1 MAIIDLVRWTP
12 QGNGTIFAWRFP
24 ETNLSTYTQLIVQE
38 SQEAVLFS
46 KGQIIGKFGPGKHTL
61 NTENIPLLRNLFGI
75 PFGGKNPFTAEV
87 WFVNK
92 TEPANIDWKT
102 DSMSIHDVDYQT
114 QIPLVAMGRYALKLV
129 DAEKFLVKIVG
140 TRHEYTDKDLTN
152 QFYGESTMRT
162 KSVIVQFML
171 NNQIGYKSIS
181 AYLDRLSDFLRS
193 TMDEFWDNIGFKLNN
208 FYITSIDIDKSTENG
223 RKVAEAIAQQSAM
236 SITGHTWQQEQ
247 MFGVAGS
254 AVEGMSGGN
263 GGMLGGLFAIGMM
276 NGMGGGGGVGGG
288 MMQPGYAGPTFG
300 GQQPA
305 QNPGMQG
312 GGGGNVA
319 MPARYVYCAG
329 CGKKFM
335 NDQAFCPHCGKKYN
349 PCPNCGTDCLPT
361 AKKCVSCGKP
371 LQQGGRTCPQ
381 CHATVPDGMRFCGSC
396 GADMSQVQSGGS
408 ISNDICTQC
417 GAKLPPSVRFCPR
430 CGAKR

>member
-1 MAIIDLVRWTP
+1 MAIIDLVRWAP
-12 QGNGTIFAWRFP
+12 QGDQTIFAWRFP

-61 NTENIPLLRNLFGI
+61 STENLPLLRNLFGI

-140 TRHEYTDKDLTN
+140 TRQQYTDKDLTN

-171 NNQIGYKSIS
+171 NNKIGYKSIS

-208 FYITSIDIDKSTENG
+208 FYITNIDIDKSTENG

-276 NGMGGGGGVGGG
+276 NGMGGGGVGGG

-300 GQQPA
+300 GQQPV

-312 GGGGNVA
+312 GGGNMA

-335 NDQAFCPHCGKKYN
+335 NDQAFCPYCGKKYN

-371 LQQGGRTCPQ
+371 LQQGGRTCPK
-381 CHATVPDGMRFCGSC
+381 CHASVPDGMRFCGSC
-396 GADMSQVQSGGS
+396 GADMSQVQGGGS

-417 GAKLPPSVRFCPR
+417 GSKLPPNVRFCPR

>member
-1 MAIIDLVRWTP
+1 MAIIDLVRWAP
-12 QGNGTIFAWRFP
+12 QGNETIFAWRFP

-61 NTENIPLLRNLFGI
+61 STENLPLLRNLFGI

-140 TRHEYTDKDLTN
+140 TRNQYTDKDLTN

-171 NNQIGYKSIS
+171 NNKIGYKSIS
-181 AYLDRLSDFLRS
+181 AFLDRLSDFLRS

-208 FYITSIDIDKSTENG
+208 FYITNIEIDKSTENG

-276 NGMGGGGGVGGG
+276 NGMGGGGGIGGG

-305 QNPGMQG
+305 QNSGMQG
-312 GGGGNVA
+312 GGVGNVA

-335 NDQAFCPHCGKKYN
+335 NDQAFCPYCGKKYN

-381 CHATVPDGMRFCGSC
+381 CHAAVPEGMRFCGSC
-396 GADMSQVQSGGS
+396 GADMSQVQGGGS

-417 GAKLPPSVRFCPR
+417 GAKLPPNVRFCPR